1 MDGKM
6 AEKWKNGQKT
16 FFWAI
21 LGWFSRFPAFFFPHF
36 PGEAKIHLPAIVP
49 GFGTK
54 ARKQSVAGQQ
64 DGNGENN
71 ALVKYR
77 ALPPK

>member
-1 MDGKM
+1 MI
-6 AEKWKNGQKT
+6 
-16 FFWAI
+16 FP
-21 LGWFSRFPAFFFPHF
+21 FSGPFFPHF

-54 ARKQSVAGQQ
+54 ARKQSVAGQR

-71 ALVKYR
+71 ALVVKYR